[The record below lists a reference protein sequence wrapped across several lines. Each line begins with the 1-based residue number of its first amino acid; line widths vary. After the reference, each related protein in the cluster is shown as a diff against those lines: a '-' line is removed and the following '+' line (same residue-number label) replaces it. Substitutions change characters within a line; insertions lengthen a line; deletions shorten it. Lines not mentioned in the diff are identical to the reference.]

1 MPDGISIEDYLK
13 YLEQQNTSNTD
24 LSNVESQMVG
34 STVSAPAEDD
44 WTSAFGPPTV
54 QKVKS
59 ENAALDFLGQL
70 TWGAVSGLTWGATE
84 FVEKSKP
91 WEQMNDWERAGWVT
105 GEGLSLFTPIVG
117 PFALLGKG
125 GQVATK
131 ALRGNNYIRK
141 AAADLVTHEGLLAD
155 QIVTNAAKKGV
166 IPEVVAKD
174 LKRQFKK
181 QLPKELKDKF
191 SVEKLRNLSA
201 DALTAESAK
210 IGLKAQGDEIIGRI
224 LTDSGMDVSAGL
236 SRQLSEQF
244 VEELGRGR
252 YVNDIGEWL
261 TRGLGGRNPGRVSQ
275 YMGIAANDF
284 LYIGLHPQSSNQ
296 RVCIHFQSHNQSFLH
311 VQYHSYHQLIF
322 YLT

>member
-141 AAADLVTHEGLLAD
+141 AASDLVPFAAICFPNKLLYLFKSFID
-155 QIVTNAAKKGV
+155 
-166 IPEVVAKD
+166 IPSFVN
-174 LKRQFKK
+174 
-181 QLPKELKDKF
+181 F
-191 SVEKLRNLSA
+191 SLISFFNLTIAGKS
-201 DALTAESAK
+201 
-210 IGLKAQGDEIIGRI
+210 KAP
-224 LTDSGMDVSAGL
+224 V
-236 SRQLSEQF
+236 F
-244 VEELGRGR
+244 
-252 YVNDIGEWL
+252 
-261 TRGLGGRNPGRVSQ
+261 
-275 YMGIAANDF
+275 
-284 LYIGLHPQSSNQ
+284 
-296 RVCIHFQSHNQSFLH
+296 
-311 VQYHSYHQLIF
+311 
-322 YLT
+322 

>member
-1 MPDGISIEDYLK
+1 MSNGGYLDDYIK
-13 YLEQQNTSNTD
+13 YLEDPSSTD
-24 LSNVESQMVG
+24 LGTTSSPDIELA
-34 STVSAPAEDD
+34 STPDWAE
-44 WTSAFGPPTV
+44 AFGQPRV
-54 QKVKS
+54 DVAQSK
-59 ENAALDFLGQL
+59 NAALDFLGQL

-141 AAADLVTHEGLLAD
+141 AASDLVTHEGLLAD

-224 LTDSGMDVSAGL
+224 LTDSGMYVSAG
-236 SRQLSEQF
+236 
-244 VEELGRGR
+244 
-252 YVNDIGEWL
+252 
-261 TRGLGGRNPGRVSQ
+261 
-275 YMGIAANDF
+275 
-284 LYIGLHPQSSNQ
+284 
-296 RVCIHFQSHNQSFLH
+296 
-311 VQYHSYHQLIF
+311 
-322 YLT
+322 